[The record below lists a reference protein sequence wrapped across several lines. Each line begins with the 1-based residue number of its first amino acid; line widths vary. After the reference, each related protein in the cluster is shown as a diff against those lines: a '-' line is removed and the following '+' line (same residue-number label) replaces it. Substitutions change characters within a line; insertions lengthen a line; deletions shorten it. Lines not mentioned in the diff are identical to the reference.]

1 MLLWG
6 FHECFAYDDTMKYI
20 LMTSL
25 VYDWNVQI
33 LMGKI
38 LDVNFIDYL
47 GMVTFEVMSM
57 ESHSKTNIL

>member
-1 MLLWG
+1 MLWG
-6 FHECFAYDDTMKYI
+6 FHEGFDYDDTMKYI

-33 LMGKI
+33 IMGKI
-38 LDVNFIDYL
+38 LDVNFIDCLDMLTY
-47 GMVTFEVMSM
+47 EVMSV